1 MTAELLG
8 LIGARTAFAMMS
20 LQRLTLVGRDDAHVQ
35 RPYTSPA
42 RRRVQRIEF
51 FFYSPA
57 PGQCRHNII
66 CDNRRQQKST
76 NR

>member
-35 RPYTSPA
+35 RPYSPPLA
-42 RRRVQRIEF
+42 AASSALSSSFTRPHRVN
-51 FFYSPA
+51 A
-57 PGQCRHNII
+57 A
-66 CDNRRQQKST
+66 T
-76 NR
+76 T